1 MPKTKSTT
9 TSKKQPET
17 SKKRKSLIT
26 AQKKEV
32 CLKKLASSF
41 LKNRDLVKEFD
52 VSEGM
57 ICDTLKAKERWLAVD
72 LNLHQAG
79 LKREKKVSFPLIEEV
94 LTIWVENALQ
104 TGLVLTDD
112 ILSTKVLEF
121 NFLLKEDK
129 FKGSN
134 GWVNSFK
141 KWHNLKQYN
150 IHGEATSAPLENLST
165 MQEDLCQMLKDYNPK
180 NIFNCDEMGLF

>member
-1 MPKTKSTT
+1 MPKTMSIPTPKN
-9 TSKKQPET
+9 QPKT
-17 SKKRKSLIT
+17 SKKRKSLT
-26 AQKKEV
+26 AAQKKEV
-32 CLKKLASSF
+32 CLKKLASPF
-41 LKNRDLVKEFD
+41 LKNRDLAKEFD

-72 LNLHQAG
+72 LNSHQAG

-112 ILSTKVLEF
+112 ILSTKALEF

-150 IHGEATSAPLENLST
+150 IHGEAASAPLENLST
-165 MQEDLCQMLKDYNPK
+165 MREDLHQTLKDYNPED
-180 NIFNCDEMGLF
+180 IFNCDKTGLF